1 MTDIRAKYEER
12 LSRVTAY
19 IYDHLD
25 DDIDLNKLADVACL
39 SPYHWHR
46 IYRAIHGET
55 IAATVKRLRL
65 HRAAGHLANTAMPIE
80 EIARRSGY
88 TNQQSFTRAFGAVF
102 GMPPAQ
108 YRHEGSHTKFQPSRQ
123 SEAPAMYD
131 ISIETVPAMT
141 AATIEHIG
149 PYMEI
154 GKAFDRLFIRLGAI
168 NSADIGTRMIGIYY
182 DDPGAVPEDKLRAR
196 AGVIMDE
203 SRPIGPPLEV
213 TEIQGGPHAILRH
226 KGPYADMDAAYHWLY
241 GEWLLKSGREAADA
255 PIYEEYLNNP
265 RDTPPTELLTH
276 ISLPLSPAGPSEA
289 R

>member
-12 LSRVTAY
+12 LGRVTAY

-65 HRAAGHLANTAMPIE
+65 HRAAGHLANTAMPID

-88 TNQQSFTRAFGAVF
+88 RNQQSFTRAFGAVF

-108 YRHEGSHTKFQPSRQ
+108 YRHEGSHTKFQLSRESGAPS
-123 SEAPAMYD
+123 MYD
-131 ISIETVPAMT
+131 ITIKTVPAMT
-141 AATIEHIG
+141 AATIGHVG
-149 PYMEI
+149 SYMEI
-154 GKAFDRLFIRLGAI
+154 GKAFDRLFIRLGTT
-168 NSADIGTRMIGIYY
+168 NSAGIGTRMIGIYY

-196 AGVIMDE
+196 AGVVMDQIC
-203 SRPIGPPLEV
+203 PIGPPLER
-213 TEIQGGPHAILRH
+213 TKIQGGTHAILRH
-226 KGPYADMDAAYHWLY
+226 KGPYADMDAAYQWLY
-241 GEWLLKSGREAADA
+241 GEWLLQSGREAADA
-255 PIYEEYLNNP
+255 PIFEEYLNNP
-265 RDTPPTELLTH
+265 RDTPPTELLTD
-276 ISLPLSPAGPSEA
+276 IFLPLSPTVPNEV
-289 R
+289 

>member
-1 MTDIRAKYEER
+1 MTDIRTKYEER

-46 IYRAIHGET
+46 IYRAIHAET

-88 TNQQSFTRAFGAVF
+88 KNQQSFTRAFGAVF

-123 SEAPAMYD
+123 NGEPATYD
-131 ISIETVPAMT
+131 IAIKTVPKIT
-141 AATIEHIG
+141 AVTIEHIG
-149 PYMEI
+149 SYMEI
-154 GKAFDRLFIRLGAI
+154 GRAFEELFVRLGAANLVGI
-168 NSADIGTRMIGIYY
+168 ETRSIGIYY
-182 DDPGAVPEDKLRAR
+182 DDPDAVPEDKLRAR
-196 AGVIMDE
+196 AGVVVDE
-203 SRPIGPPLEV
+203 SRPIDASLGQPLEW
-213 TEIQGGPHAILRH
+213 TEIQGGPHAVLRH
-226 KGPYADMDAAYHWLY
+226 TGPYADMDAAYQWLY
-241 GEWLLKSGREAADA
+241 GAWLLQSGREAADA
-255 PIYEEYLNNP
+255 PVYEEYINNP
-265 RDTPPTELLTH
+265 RDTPPTELVTE
-276 ISLPLSPAGPSEA
+276 ISLPLL
-289 R
+289 